1 MSRNKPRQRPIGKS
15 RFERAVY
22 KKPSAEKT
30 VAGKNSLEIAAGL
43 DAFMSGKDKID
54 KTSGPFARDFAK
66 LQRAEEYLRTNDRP
80 SKGRNSP
87 RNRFKGIF

>member
-1 MSRNKPRQRPIGKS
+1 MSRNNPRGRPTGKS

-22 KKPSAEKT
+22 KKPAAEKT
-30 VAGKNSLEIAAGL
+30 VAGKSSLELAAAL
-43 DAFMSGKDKID
+43 DAFMSGKNKID
-54 KTSGPFARDFAK
+54 KTSGPYARDFAK

-87 RNRFKGIF
+87 RSKFKGTF